1 MSKDK
6 NSEKEKP
13 SKEQST
19 NPLKMQ
25 KIHDSKIPR
34 TIKKGK

>member
-25 KIHDSKIPR
+25 QIHDSKISK
-34 TIKKGK
+34 TIKKSK